1 MGRGDPKALP
11 WGLGHTSSHKLEYVY
26 SWASS
31 ELPAALQSAT
41 HRPPDPQVAAL
52 AVRPAQVLTSSPSY
66 KEPGHHT
73 LLSWTPQ
80 TGTFEGWKLS
90 ERCPMYW
97 PQGQEPRRLLLLRGA
112 GIRDL
117 LHRLSGAHGLKT
129 FFGWQREPGICA
141 HLPDPESK
149 NRGGEAGRE
158 RDAYKA
164 RNIAAARGVRG
175 EGGTDQLLLMG
186 GILHGG
192 VDVQGSRLELGVLL
206 G

>member
-73 LLSWTPQ
+73 LLPWTPQ
-80 TGTFEGWKLS
+80 RGTFEGWKLS
-90 ERCPMYW
+90 ERCPTYW

-117 LHRLSGAHGLKT
+117 LHRLSGAQGSRRSSGDSGSRGFVPT
-129 FFGWQREPGICA
+129 S
-141 HLPDPESK
+141 PDPESK

-158 RDAYKA
+158 RETRTKQGTS
-164 RNIAAARGVRG
+164 REPGKSGARGVPTSSFSW
-175 EGGTDQLLLMG
+175 EASSTA
-186 GILHGG
+186 
-192 VDVQGSRLELGVLL
+192 E
-206 G
+206 